1 MAGTKNRSPR
11 SSTPRHPIAMASTGK
26 SPDPIPCALAA
37 VLLPGSHAHCY
48 HMQKTLFPG
57 RARITVRGAYVLGPC
72 LRAGCAHAAWA
83 VYGSRIDS
91 LGAGRRCL
99 APWVG
104 GGRWS
109 SASEQLLTAGRDWG
123 GEPTHGRV
131 VGRAGRCLPAV
142 WSWTCVDAWTGAA
155 SGGSFRFVALCPTGD
170 FGSCCIESGWIK
182 EMLLIMHTLRVSRS

>member
-11 SSTPRHPIAMASTGK
+11 RSTPRHPIAMASTGK

-72 LRAGCAHAAWA
+72 LRAGCAHAAWT
-83 VYGSRIDS
+83 VYGSRSDS

-123 GEPTHGRV
+123 G
-131 VGRAGRCLPAV
+131 AN
-142 WSWTCVDAWTGAA
+142 AWA
-155 SGGSFRFVALCPTGD
+155 SGGPGGAMSSRGVELDMRGRLDWCGVLWFFQV
-170 FGSCCIESGWIK
+170 CCSVSDWGLRL
-182 EMLLIMHTLRVSRS
+182 MLHRERVD